1 MTTLG
6 RLSLI
11 KIDNLSVNSRTA
23 IEEVLDSIGLNSAR
37 RIESRNDVPKT

>member
-6 RLSLI
+6 RLRLI
-11 KIDNLSVNSRTA
+11 KIYDLSVNSRTA

-37 RIESRNDVPKT
+37 GIESRNNVSKI